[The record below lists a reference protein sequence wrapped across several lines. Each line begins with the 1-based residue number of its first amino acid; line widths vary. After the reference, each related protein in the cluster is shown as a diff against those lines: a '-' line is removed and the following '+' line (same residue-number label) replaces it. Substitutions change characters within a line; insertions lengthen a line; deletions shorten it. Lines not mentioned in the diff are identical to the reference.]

1 MQENFNGLEFHITLA
16 HSLLLTTFFGGTFL
30 ENPKVLNPI
39 QGVKQTS
46 LKMWEE
52 IEDWATLEEE
62 AIGAEPQ
69 CFAKLGLRWSFPQLP
84 TEFLSV
90 FLYFIFWLCI
100 SVNLSFGSNHQD

>member
-69 CFAKLGLRWSFPQLP
+69 CFAKLGLRWSFPRQI
-84 TEFLSV
+84 FLCF
-90 FLYFIFWLCI
+90 FLYFDLYFCK
-100 SVNLSFGSNHQD
+100 SVLQVWS